1 MEVSDIL
8 CVKRKNKHKE
18 KVRKLKTILAA
29 INAKYIHTNLAIR
42 YIRACSPE
50 YGFDI
55 FEATINEN
63 PLQAAWAILDRK
75 PDLLG
80 FSCYIWNIDFT
91 LKLCSML
98 KAARPSMIIVLGGPE
113 ADFDWQSLMEK
124 HEYIDFI
131 LRGEGEFSF
140 RKLYEALTFG
150 KHELSDIEGLCYREG
165 SKLKDNPKDNPVNL
179 DDVVFPYGD
188 YDDID
193 KNRIYYYESSRGC
206 PFNCKYCLSS
216 TIKGV
221 RQRSLDK
228 VKKELMW
235 FIERDVPL
243 VKFIDRTFNSSRH
256 FSMEIWRFLIENA
269 RNTRFHFEI
278 EADLLDDAAL
288 GLLSKAPKDLFQF
301 EIGVQ
306 TTNKDVLKNINRLM
320 DFQRLSSNI
329 IEIVDNN
336 NIQCHLDLIAGLPGE
351 DMESFRRSFDDCIK
365 IMPHMLQL
373 GFLKVLKGS
382 PMMDCVEEYGLK
394 FMPCAPYQILSTKD
408 MSLEDMRQL
417 VKLEQILEDF
427 YNSGIFQLSMNLIMG
442 MSKSQFDLFTGL
454 SNFAEGR
461 GYFSRRFDLKDKF
474 YLLHEFV
481 SSQIPDGQLKEL
493 LRMDYLIA
501 TKKTYLPEFL
511 HIQMPD
517 IWKEKLSEIKKDMKD
532 VDFRFTVF
540 MPVSRRIKR
549 QGRNVFLE
557 KWDGFCSIDVRNGNV
572 EYYK

>member
-1 MEVSDIL
+1 M
-8 CVKRKNKHKE
+8 
-18 KVRKLKTILAA
+18 RKLKTILAA

-63 PLQAAWAILDRK
+63 PLQVAWNILDKK
-75 PDLLG
+75 PDLVG

-91 LKLCSML
+91 LKICSIL

-113 ADFDWQSLMEK
+113 ADFDWQLLMEK
-124 HEYIDFI
+124 HEFIDYI
-131 LRGEGEFSF
+131 LRGEGEYSF
-140 RKLYEALTFG
+140 RKLYEHIAYG
-150 KHELSDIEGLCYREG
+150 KHELSHIGGLCYREG
-165 SKLKDNPKDNPVNL
+165 SLLKSNPKGSLIDL

-188 YDDID
+188 YEDID
-193 KNRIYYYESSRGC
+193 KSRIYYYESSRGC

-235 FIERDVPL
+235 FIEREVPL
-243 VKFIDRTFNSSRH
+243 VKFVDRTFNSNKH
-256 FSMEIWRFLIENA
+256 FSMEIWRYLIENV
-269 RNTRFHFEI
+269 RKTRFHFEI
-278 EADLLDDAAL
+278 EADLLDDDAL
-288 GLLSKAPKDLFQF
+288 ELLSMAPKDLFQF

-306 TTNKDVLKNINRLM
+306 TTNNKVLKNINRVM
-320 DFQRLSSNI
+320 DFSRLSSNI
-329 IEIVDNN
+329 IRIIGQN

-351 DMESFRRSFDDCIK
+351 DMESFRKSFDDCMRIR
-365 IMPHMLQL
+365 PHMLQL

-382 PMMDCVEEYGLK
+382 PMMDCVDEYKLR
-394 FMPCAPYQILSTKD
+394 FMPCAPYQILSTRD

-417 VKLEQILEDF
+417 TKVEQILEDF
-427 YNSGIFQLSMNLIMG
+427 YNSGIFCLSMSIIMD
-442 MSKSQFDLFTGL
+442 SSSSQFDLF
-454 SNFAEGR
+454 SSFARFAENK

-474 YLLHEFV
+474 YLLYEFFE
-481 SSQIPDGQLKEL
+481 SQMPDGQLKEL
-493 LRMDYLIA
+493 LRMDYLLA

-511 HIQMPD
+511 QVQVTD
-517 IWKEKLSEIKKDMKD
+517 VWKDRLSVIKKSINDL
-532 VDFRFTVF
+532 DFRFTVF
-540 MPVSRRIKR
+540 MPASIRITKR
-549 QGRNVFLE
+549 GRNVILE
-557 KWDGFCSIDVRNGNV
+557 KWDGLCSVDVRNGNV

>member
-1 MEVSDIL
+1 MRE
-8 CVKRKNKHKE
+8 
-18 KVRKLKTILAA
+18 LKTILAA

-63 PLQAAWAILDRK
+63 PLQASWAILDRQ
-75 PDLLG
+75 PDLVG

-91 LKLCSML
+91 LKVCSIL
-98 KAARPSMIIVLGGPE
+98 KAARPSTIIVLGGPE
-113 ADFDWQSLMEK
+113 ADFDWQALMEK

-131 LRGEGEFSF
+131 LRGEGEVSF
-140 RKLYEALTFG
+140 RRLYETLAFG
-150 KHELSDIEGLCYREG
+150 KHEFSDIGGLCYREG
-165 SKLKDNPKDNPVNL
+165 SKLKDNPKDSPINL

-188 YDDID
+188 YEEID
-193 KNRIYYYESSRGC
+193 KNRIYYYEASRGC
-206 PFNCKYCLSS
+206 PFNCSYCLSS

-256 FSMEIWRFLIENA
+256 FSMEIWRFLMENA

-278 EADLLDDAAL
+278 EADLLDDASL
-288 GLLSKAPKDLFQF
+288 ELLSKAPKDLFQF

-306 TTNKDVLKNINRLM
+306 TTNKDVLKNINRFM
-320 DFQRLSSNI
+320 DFKRLSSNTI
-329 IEIVDNN
+329 KIVDNS

-351 DMESFRRSFDDCIK
+351 DMESFRKSFDDCIK
-365 IMPHMLQL
+365 IRPHMLQL

-382 PMMDCVEEYGLK
+382 PMMNCVEEYGLK
-394 FMPCAPYQILSTKD
+394 FMPYAPYQILSTRD
-408 MSLEDMRQL
+408 MSLEDMRKL

-427 YNSGIFQLSMNLIMG
+427 YNSGIFFLSINLIIG
-442 MSKSQFDLFTGL
+442 RSKSQFDWFTGF
-454 SNFAEGR
+454 SKFAEER
-461 GYFSRRFDLKDKF
+461 GYFSRRFDLRDKF
-474 YLLHEFV
+474 YLLYEFV
-481 SSQIPDGQLKEL
+481 SGHIPDGQLKEL
-493 LRMDYLIA
+493 LRMDYLLA

-511 HIQMPD
+511 QIQIPD
-517 IWKEKLSEIKKDMKD
+517 ICKERLYEIKKNIKD
-532 VDFRFTVF
+532 EDFRFTVF
-540 MPVSRRIKR
+540 MPVSIRIKK
-549 QGRNVFLE
+549 QGRSVIPE
-557 KWDGFCSIDVRNGNV
+557 KWDGFCSINVRNGSV
-572 EYYK
+572 EYYSG